1 MRAVP
6 SPDHESFADL
16 AQRLV
21 SLHPIVRHN
30 DYTRWFAGGRATRAE
45 VRHLTVQ
52 FSVFS
57 HEFVLAQ
64 LRKVIH
70 SADRDTYRAG
80 KEILLNELGVSFT
93 PAGSVDGGTFRF
105 SGAHFEWLVDFGAAI
120 GLGFSDLGRRRH
132 ATPATLAFCD
142 ALQRLYASEEASV
155 SEGASFAI
163 EHWAAAGFWKE
174 LIAGLRAFQRREC
187 PSLPLGFWIRHDQ
200 IEEAHA
206 AHTGGELAL
215 CLEGRGFEPDRFLSG
230 AQALLDAVKAFWDG
244 LFEDHLASR
253 DGGR

>member
-1 MRAVP
+1 MRAAP
-6 SPDHESFADL
+6 RRDHESFEDL

-21 SLHPIVRHN
+21 RLHPIVRHN
-30 DYTRWFAGGRATRAE
+30 DYTRWFRGGGATRDE

-70 SADRDTYRAG
+70 SADREAYRAG
-80 KEILLNELGVSFT
+80 KEILLNELGVAFT
-93 PAGSVDGGTFRF
+93 PSGSVDGGTFRF
-105 SGAHFEWLVDFGAAI
+105 SGAHFEWLIEFGAAI
-120 GLGFSDLGRRRH
+120 DLGFSDLGRRRH

-142 ALQRLYASEEASV
+142 ALQRLYASEEASL

-187 PSLPLGFWIRHDQ
+187 PSLPLGFWIWHDQ

-206 AHTGGELAL
+206 AHTGEELAL
-215 CLEGRGFEPDRFLSG
+215 RLEGRGFEPDRFLCG
-230 AQALLDAVKAFWDG
+230 AQALLDAVKSFWDG

-253 DGGR
+253 EGGR